1 MNRAISGGQPS
12 TKTSSLPLGPLWA
25 VAGVDTKRPS
35 DRKLRHVRLA
45 EIFQLFLGDGAPVG
59 FRAYDGS
66 AAGPDDAAAI
76 VEIRSPEALDYL
88 ASPRPEL
95 GLARA
100 YVTGRIEVHGD
111 LHAALRGLAT
121 NIRGDI
127 DWRGLFPI
135 LRRLGV
141 HALRRPSIPAE
152 EAPAPWRRGLR
163 HSKRRDAAA
172 ISHHYDISNRFYE
185 LLLGP
190 SMAYSCAVFPCA
202 DATLEEAQR
211 EKFDLV
217 CRKLDLQPGE
227 RLLDFGGGW
236 GGMIKHAAEHYGVR
250 ALGVTLSREQAVYA
264 QRALSRAGL
273 EGRAQMRLIDYR
285 DLQDG
290 RFDAISSIGAM
301 EHVGTGQLGS
311 HFSSL
316 AARLRPAGRMLN
328 HCITRPSSRER
339 NRTGSFIDRYAFPD
353 GELQALGTVV
363 GAIHD
368 HGFEVRHAETLR
380 EHYALTLREW
390 SRNLERHWAEAVAE
404 IGERRARV
412 WRLYMAGS
420 RVGFERNRLQV
431 HQVLAV
437 RPTADGRSGSPPRP
451 TWQRGVHDGP
461 LAEARES
468 VGAGLA

>member
-1 MNRAISGGQPS
+1 
-12 TKTSSLPLGPLWA
+12 
-25 VAGVDTKRPS
+25 
-35 DRKLRHVRLA
+35 LA
-45 EIFQLFLGDGAPVG
+45 EIFQLFVGDEVPVG

-66 AAGPDDAAAI
+66 AAGPNDAAAI

-88 ASPRPEL
+88 ASPRPDL

-111 LHAALRGLAT
+111 LHAALRGIAAE
-121 NIRGDI
+121 IRDDI
-127 DWRGLFPI
+127 DWRRLLPV
-135 LRRLGV
+135 LRRLGP
-141 HALRRPSIPAE
+141 HALRHPSIPAE
-152 EAPAPWRRGLR
+152 EAPVPWRRGLR
-163 HSKRRDAAA
+163 HSTRRDAAA

-190 SMAYSCAVFPCA
+190 SMAYSCAVFPSA
-202 DATLEEAQR
+202 DATLEEAQS

-217 CRKLDLQPGE
+217 CRKLDLRPGE

-236 GGMIKHAAEHYGVR
+236 GGMIKHAAKHYGVR
-250 ALGVTLSREQAVYA
+250 ALGVTISREQAAYA
-264 QRALSRAGL
+264 QRAISDAGL
-273 EGRAQMRLIDYR
+273 ERRAQMCLIDYR
-285 DLQDG
+285 DLPDE

-301 EHVGTGQLGS
+301 EHVGTAQLGS
-311 HFSSL
+311 HFASL

-339 NRTGSFIDRYAFPD
+339 NGAGRFIDRYAFPD
-353 GELQALGTVV
+353 GELQALAAVV

-368 HGFEVRHAETLR
+368 HGFEVRHAENFR

-412 WRLYMAGS
+412 WRLYIAGS

-451 TWQRGVHDGP
+451 TWRRRVHGGP
-461 LAEARES
+461 RAEDLES
-468 VGAGLA
+468 AGASVA